1 MLSVN
6 DQAISKM
13 RQTYTANH
21 LSEQAFKN
29 ALNSDLGVY
38 SFNNQTG
45 FGIGGFLKK
54 MFSHAIPIGKSLLR
68 SGIEMAKPEL
78 QKLAVKGIDSAA
90 NYGVRK
96 LESIATHKG
105 NKASKKARYG
115 ALS

>member
-1 MLSVN
+1 
-6 DQAISKM
+6 M
-13 RQTYTANH
+13 RQTYTANRS
-21 LSEQAFKN
+21 SEQAFKN

-54 MFSHAIPIGKSLLR
+54 MFSHVIPIGKSLLK

-90 NYGVRK
+90 KYGVRK
-96 LESIATHKG
+96 IENIAA
-105 NKASKKARYG
+105 NKQNNSSKKARYG
-115 ALS
+115 TLS

>member
-1 MLSVN
+1 
-6 DQAISKM
+6 M
-13 RQTYTANH
+13 RQTYTVNRS
-21 LSEQAFKN
+21 SEQAFKN
-29 ALNSDLGVY
+29 ALNNDLGVY

-54 MFSHAIPIGKSLLR
+54 MFSHIVPIGKSLLK

-78 QKLAVKGIDSAA
+78 QKLAVKGIDKAA

-96 LESIATHKG
+96 LENIAA
-105 NKASKKARYG
+105 NKSNNPPKKARYG